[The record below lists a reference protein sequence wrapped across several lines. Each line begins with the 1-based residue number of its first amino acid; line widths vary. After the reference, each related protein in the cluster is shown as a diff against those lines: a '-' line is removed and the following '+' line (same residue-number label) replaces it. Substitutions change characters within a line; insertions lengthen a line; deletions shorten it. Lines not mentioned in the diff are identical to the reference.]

1 MGESFEFHK
10 KLTKIQDDLRKR
22 EVDVRNRLADIEKK
36 RVETLKRTEEMKY
49 SALHDIE
56 KIEQSIMKGKVD
68 TETKKTLL
76 SEIASLKTEMEKKY
90 LELRSTIYSSSQAQ
104 IEEKLMRDCHR
115 LKMWMLGNGRIFRIS
130 QEADKDTG

>member
-10 KLTKIQDDLRKR
+10 KLTKIQDELRKR

-68 TETKKTLL
+68 AETKTGLL

-90 LELRSTIYSSSQAQ
+90 LELRNTT
-104 IEEKLMRDCHR
+104 
-115 LKMWMLGNGRIFRIS
+115 LGKANLP
-130 QEADKDTG
+130 